1 MRDYAGGAAGRGD
14 TIAAIATPPGEGGIG
29 IVRLSG
35 PEAFAIAD
43 KVFRGRT
50 RLVLA
55 PTHTVHYGRIV
66 DPRTEEVLDEVLV
79 LVLRAPRTFTREDV
93 VEIQGHGG
101 FFVLRAVLRAV
112 LAAGAR
118 LAEPGEFTL
127 RAFLHG
133 RLDLAQAEAVLDL
146 IRARTEYARR
156 FALRQLA
163 GDVSQAVRGLF
174 EEAQALRAQVEFEL
188 DFSEHDEGEIDRGEF
203 LQRLEVLRRRVGDLL
218 RGKSVARLVREGP
231 AVVLTGRPNVGKSS
245 LLNALLREERAI
257 VTPIPGT
264 TRDVVAGELELAGFR
279 FRLLDTAGLRT
290 TEDPVESIGVARAR
304 KALREADLV
313 LLVVDGSSPL
323 TEEDVEIARYVASL
337 SVPAIVVVNKADL
350 APRLER
356 QRAAELVPGSPVV
369 SVSAATGE
377 GLGEL
382 EERLRLA
389 FVEGEAWEGV
399 LLVNERHLRLA
410 EEAEAALA
418 EAEEAMRR
426 GATLGL
432 VALPLRVAAERLGA
446 ILGIDV
452 GEDLVRQIFSRFC
465 VGK

>member
-1 MRDYAGGAAGRGD
+1 MKDSAEGATGRGD

-35 PEAFAIAD
+35 PDAVAVAD
-43 KVFRGRT
+43 KVFRGRV
-50 RLVLA
+50 RLAHA
-55 PTHTVHYGRIV
+55 PTHTVHYGRVV
-66 DPRTEEVLDEVLV
+66 DPLTEEVLDEVLV
-79 LVLRAPRTFTREDV
+79 LVMRAPRTFTREDV

-101 FFVLRAVLRAV
+101 FFVLRSVLRAV
-112 LAAGAR
+112 LSAGTR

-127 RAFLHG
+127 RAFLNG

-146 IRARTEYARR
+146 IRARTEHARR

-174 EEAQALRAQVEFEL
+174 EEAQALRAQVELEL
-188 DFSEHDEGEIDRGEF
+188 DFSEHDEGEIDREEF
-203 LQRLEVLRRRVGDLL
+203 LRRLEVLRRRVGDLL
-218 RGKSVARLVREGP
+218 RGKALARLVREGP

-257 VTPIPGT
+257 VTPVPGT
-264 TRDVVAGELELAGFR
+264 TRDVVTGELELAGFR
-279 FRLLDTAGLRT
+279 FRLLDTAGLRA
-290 TEDPVESIGVARAR
+290 TEDLVESIGVARAR

-323 TEEDVEIARYVASL
+323 DEEDEKIARYVASL
-337 SVPAIVVVNKADL
+337 SVPAIVVVNKSDL
-350 APRLER
+350 SRRLEDR
-356 QRAAELVPGSPVV
+356 RLAELVPGSPIVF
-369 SVSAATGE
+369 VSATTGE
-377 GLGEL
+377 GLAEL
-382 EERLRLA
+382 EDRLRLS
-389 FVEGEAWEGV
+389 VLGDGDWEGV
-399 LLVNERHLRLA
+399 FLVNERHLRLA

-418 EAEEAMRR
+418 EAEDAMRS
-426 GATLGL
+426 GATLDL
-432 VALPLRVAAERLGA
+432 VALPLRVASERLGA
-446 ILGIDV
+446 TLGIDV